1 MIDIHSHI
9 LPFVDDGSGSIENSI
24 VMLEDAIS
32 FGVTDMFLTPHY
44 RSRCKLSAEEIKVE
58 FEKFSAVVKEKGLP
72 INLHLGQELFYTQEL
87 KAKLKDKTV
96 ATLANSKYI
105 LVEFSTETETDIPEA
120 VYELSLLGFIPIVAH
135 LERYYYA
142 DDRTA
147 FEIKQ
152 AGGLVQINAESVLVK
167 GRIYRKVKKMFKYAL
182 VDFVASD
189 MHWGRK
195 NRLADSLALVKKK
208 FGEDAV
214 KAVYYEN
221 AKKILKG

>member
-9 LPFVDDGSGSIENSI
+9 LPFVDDGSGSVENSI
-24 VMLEDAIS
+24 AMLEDAIS

-96 ATLANSKYI
+96 TTLANSKYI

-152 AGGLVQINAESVLVK
+152 AGGLVQINAESALAK

>member
-9 LPFVDDGSGSIENSI
+9 LPFVDDGSGSVENSI
-24 VMLEDAIS
+24 AMLEDAIS

-58 FEKFSAVVKEKGLP
+58 FEKFLAVVKEKGLP

-152 AGGLVQINAESVLVK
+152 AGGLVQINAESAIAK

>member
-9 LPFVDDGSGSIENSI
+9 LPFVDDGSGSVENSI
-24 VMLEDAIS
+24 AMLEDAIS
-32 FGVTDMFLTPHY
+32 FGVTDIFLTPHY
-44 RSRCKLSAEEIKVE
+44 RSRCKLSAEEIRVE

-72 INLHLGQELFYTQEL
+72 INIHLGQELFYTQEL
-87 KAKLKDKTV
+87 KAKLKDKSV
-96 ATLANSKYI
+96 VPLANSKYI

-142 DDRTA
+142 DYRTA

-152 AGGLVQINAESVLVK
+152 AGGLVQINAESVLAK
-167 GRIYRKVKKMFKYAL
+167 GRIYRKVKQMFKYAL

-195 NRLADSLALVKKK
+195 NRLADSVALVRKK
-208 FGEDAV
+208 FGENAV
-214 KAVYYEN
+214 NAVYYEN

>member
-9 LPFVDDGSGSIENSI
+9 LPFVDDGSGSVENSI
-24 VMLEDAIS
+24 AMLEDAIS

-58 FEKFSAVVKEKGLP
+58 FEKFLAVVKEKGLP

-152 AGGLVQINAESVLVK
+152 AGGLVQINAESALAK